1 MHRKSLMDEISRQRL
16 ARDLI
21 VIQEPRP
28 QNISEDI
35 NSRSIK
41 ENSRLSD
48 TNYTNNQLKVE
59 TDNHSV
65 RMRPRSPVGV
75 QEWVASLPLPS
86 KMSDFEPLSDET
98 LQKSQDVSHSNP
110 YLPSSSKEK
119 LKYQDKHFQNKE
131 VYNPFWQEKF
141 ISFQSFGMSEIDK
154 INIVQY
160 IKLWKH
166 IIIH

>member
-1 MHRKSLMDEISRQRL
+1 MHRRNLMDEISRQRL

-21 VIQEPRP
+21 VVQEPGTRR
-28 QNISEDI
+28 ISDSEDMESKNI
-35 NSRSIK
+35 I

-48 TNYTNNQLKVE
+48 TKYTNNQLKVE
-59 TDNHSV
+59 TDNHCV

-98 LQKSQDVSHSNP
+98 LPKSQDVSHSNT
-110 YLPSSSKEK
+110 YLSSSSQEK

-131 VYNPFWQEKF
+131 VHNLFLLK
-141 ISFQSFGMSEIDK
+141 
-154 INIVQY
+154 
-160 IKLWKH
+160 
-166 IIIH
+166 

>member
-1 MHRKSLMDEISRQRL
+1 MDEISRQRL

-21 VIQEPRP
+21 VVQAPGARNVSDADDIDSR
-28 QNISEDI
+28 NII
-35 NSRSIK
+35 
-41 ENSRLSD
+41 ENSTLSA
-48 TNYTNNQLKVE
+48 TKFTNNQLKVQ

-98 LQKSQDVSHSNP
+98 LQKLQDVSHGNT
-110 YLPSSSKEK
+110 YYASSSQEK

-131 VYNPFWQEKF
+131 VHN
-141 ISFQSFGMSEIDK
+141 
-154 INIVQY
+154 
-160 IKLWKH
+160 LLC
-166 IIIH
+166 